1 MISNITNILIFIAGF
16 VYSIILHEIAHGFVA
31 YLSGDDTA
39 KKMGRLS
46 LNPIPHIDPV
56 GSIVIPGMCFLF
68 SLLAGSSFI
77 VGWARPVP
85 INPFQFRKR
94 RMGEIFV
101 SLAGVTVN
109 FVIMIIMIV
118 LFAWTQMKVFVE
130 LALTNFFLLYL
141 NMLPIPPL
149 DGYNFFINI
158 LPEAVSF
165 PVKRFIAG
173 RERVFLGIL
182 FLIFASPAGQF
193 IFRPVFPV
201 FEFLATI
208 VFSILGL
215 KG

>member
-1 MISNITNILIFIAGF
+1 MLDIASILIFIVGF
-16 VYSIILHEIAHGFVA
+16 IYSIILHEIAHGYVA
-31 YLSGDDTA
+31 YLFGDDTA
-39 KKMGRLS
+39 KRNGRLS
-46 LNPIPHIDPV
+46 LNPILHIDPV

-68 SLLAGSSFI
+68 NILAGSSFI
-77 VGWARPVP
+77 VGWAKPVP
-85 INPFQFRKR
+85 INPFQFKKR
-94 RMGEIFV
+94 RIGEIFV

-109 FVIMIIMIV
+109 FIIMVVMLIIFSFAQLKIFIV
-118 LFAWTQMKVFVE
+118 

-158 LPEAVSF
+158 LPEKFST

-173 RERVFLGIL
+173 RERVFIGVL

-193 IFRPVFPV
+193 IFEPVFPI
-201 FEFLATI
+201 FKILATFI
-208 VFSILGL
+208 FSLLGL